1 MNLAKSIKLP
11 RKRCALSGQR
21 LRGEEVVKAENQ
33 NDAHD
38 HGQHVGHVRPQPFG
52 DFQPFALVGFGEEIL
67 PAPAVA
73 GGAENDEQQTAQGQ
87 QQVADQKILSC
98 PARPARRWGGNW
110 LHRL

>member
-1 MNLAKSIKLP
+1 MSFAKSIKLP

-21 LRGEEVVKAENQ
+21 LRGEEVVKAEDE

-52 DFQPFALVGFGEEIL
+52 DFQPLALVGFRQEVL

-73 GGAENDEQQTAQGQ
+73 GGAENDEQQTAKGQ
-87 QQVADQKILSC
+87 QPNC
-98 PARPARRWGGNW
+98 
-110 LHRL
+110 